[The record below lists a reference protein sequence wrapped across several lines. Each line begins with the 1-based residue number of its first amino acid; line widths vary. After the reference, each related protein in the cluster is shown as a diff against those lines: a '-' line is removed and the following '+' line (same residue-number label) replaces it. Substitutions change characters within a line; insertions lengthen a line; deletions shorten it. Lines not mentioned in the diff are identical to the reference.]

1 MRVESV
7 RDHEEKV
14 FVMKILGEILEVGK
28 IFRCKICLQIFWNI
42 FIHIIFTQLHL
53 KSINFNNF
61 LFKPQKVL
69 KIPSNFFFSKLK
81 KFVPRYLYK
90 VHIIFRPRYLI
101 FLPLMSSFHSA
112 SIFFYKNVIKLLM
125 NISH

>member
-1 MRVESV
+1 
-7 RDHEEKV
+7 
-14 FVMKILGEILEVGK
+14 
-28 IFRCKICLQIFWNI
+28 
-42 FIHIIFTQLHL
+42 
-53 KSINFNNF
+53 
-61 LFKPQKVL
+61 
-69 KIPSNFFFSKLK
+69 LK